1 MRVLIISIRRR
12 SLNINLKFKTRW
24 FDQWFNG
31 EFSFLTKYTGFMRN
45 FILTND
51 FMNNFFQ
58 LYERDRLFD

>member
-1 MRVLIISIRRR
+1 M
-12 SLNINLKFKTRW
+12 NLKFKTRW

-51 FMNNFFQ
+51 FMNNFF
-58 LYERDRLFD
+58 